1 MDYNSWEIVDIDTE
15 AGKTNNMEAAD
26 KTILE
31 NINTESSRNRYG
43 KNVIAY
49 E

>member
-1 MDYNSWEIVDIDTE
+1 MDSNSWEIVEIETE
-15 AGKTNNMEAAD
+15 AGKTNNMEVAD